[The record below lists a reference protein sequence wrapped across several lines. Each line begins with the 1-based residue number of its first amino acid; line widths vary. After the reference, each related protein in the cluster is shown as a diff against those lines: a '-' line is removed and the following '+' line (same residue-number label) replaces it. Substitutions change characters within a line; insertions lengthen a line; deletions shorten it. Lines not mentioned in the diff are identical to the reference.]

1 MRYLSYIITA
11 CTFFVLGYFVQDKN
25 TPERVMQT
33 TQVECPSVLVGHS
46 SPPISTNDKLDTI
59 DKVEVASILNK
70 AKRLIEPE
78 QKSLNS
84 ILEHASNEELN
95 DSLSLFFDKESL
107 VAHIDDAQLFSKRI
121 VEELG
126 GGESDIDKFSSA
138 HLSIAITSQTPE
150 HQNDYFEVNPYQKI
164 YAHIDVRGGLGI
176 GDEQFFV
183 RWTNLET
190 QDVLLF
196 KQKAILAVSEKNWV
210 SYLPDDAWQEG
221 RYQVTFYQFNSS
233 LKKLASTIF
242 YIKPI

>member
-1 MRYLSYIITA
+1 MRYLSYIMTA
-11 CTFFVLGYFVQDKN
+11 CAFFVLGYFVQDKN
-25 TPERVMQT
+25 AAERVMQT
-33 TQVECPSVLVGHS
+33 TQETECPSVSLEHS
-46 SPPISTNDKLDTI
+46 SPPIKSLDVV

-70 AKRLIEPE
+70 AKRLAGPE
-78 QKSLNS
+78 QNSLNS
-84 ILEHASNEELN
+84 MLEHASNEELN
-95 DSLSLFFDKESL
+95 DALSLFFDKESL
-107 VAHIDDAQLFSKRI
+107 VVHIDDAQQFSKRI

-126 GGESDIDKFSSA
+126 GGESDIDDLSSA
-138 HLSIAITSQTPE
+138 HLSIAITNQAPE
-150 HQNDYFEVNPYQKI
+150 HQSDYFEVNPYQKI
-164 YAHIDVRGGLGI
+164 YAHIDVKGGLGI

-196 KQKAILAVSEKNWV
+196 KQKAILASSEQNWV

-233 LKKLASTIF
+233 LKKLASTVF